1 MVYSN
6 SCQDI
11 NKNIFRRTQN
21 KDPNKKFRVFEEYWK
36 LFVEYLKDLKVSEE
50 YPLKIF
56 LRNNKI
62 LG

>member
-36 LFVEYLKDLKVSEE
+36 LFVEYLKVSEE
-50 YPLKIF
+50 CPLEIF